1 MKYYDAN
8 VFQSTVL
15 VLLSMT
21 YTESSSAQ
29 QKQYASSKNVIF
41 TDMCIDKFSVLKYF
55 GIGEETEMYVNSWK
69 ERSKI
74 SITANFHGEIL

>member
-8 VFQSTVL
+8 VFQTTVL

-21 YTESSSAQ
+21 CTESSSAQ

-41 TDMCIDKFSVLKYF
+41 TDMCIDKS
-55 GIGEETEMYVNSWK
+55 TN
-69 ERSKI
+69 RQ
-74 SITANFHGEIL
+74 ILAF